1 MTDSDSSAP
10 ESIAAQSPGVM
21 AIVLA
26 AGKGTRMQAEL
37 PKVLL
42 PVLQRPLVA
51 HVIHALESSGIDKL
65 VMVVGYR
72 EALVRA
78 EFVNH
83 TNISFVT
90 QHEQLGTGHAVKM
103 CLTALQQHEGPVV
116 IVTGDSPLL
125 QADSVTALVKT
136 FVDRKLSCLVG
147 SLHHTQP
154 AGLGRIVRDGEGNF
168 QQIVEERDATGEQK
182 KNSEV
187 NMSTYVF
194 DSSHLQW
201 SLEKLQSHNAQ
212 NEFYL
217 TDCPSILKQ
226 AGYAVDALPVLKP
239 CESLSV
245 NTPEQLELVEHEMR
259 KLGY

>member
-10 ESIAAQSPGVM
+10 DRIPEPSSDVM
-21 AIVLA
+21 AIILA
-26 AGKGTRMQAEL
+26 AGKGTRMHSEL

-42 PVLQRPLVA
+42 PALHRPLVA
-51 HVIHALESSGIDKL
+51 HVVRALNSSGIKKI

-78 EFVNH
+78 EFADH
-83 TNISFVT
+83 ANISFVT

-103 CLTALQQHEGPVV
+103 CAAALQQHKGPVV

-125 QADSVTALVKT
+125 QADSVTTLVET

-154 AGLGRIVRDGEGNF
+154 AGLGRIVRNGEGNF
-168 QQIVEERDATGEQK
+168 QQIVEERDATEEQK
-182 KNSEV
+182 KNREV

-194 DSSHLQW
+194 DSCDLQW

-217 TDCPSILKQ
+217 TDCPSILRQ